1 LPWHIEGHIDKY
13 LNIIIGDAR
22 NQPVDNETVDL
33 IITSSPY
40 ALSYEYAE
48 LYELSNIWLDL
59 ADDLF

>member
-1 LPWHIEGHIDKY
+1 MV
-13 LNIIIGDAR
+13 GDAR

-59 ADDLF
+59 ADDLL